1 MTLEDLI
8 AKLKPILQ
16 NFLLDE
22 ESDGEILV
30 YTGFREAETGSLEE
44 VEEPD

>member
-1 MTLEDLI
+1 MTMQDLI
-8 AKLKPILQ
+8 ASLIPLLP
-16 NFLLDE
+16 NFLLDR

-30 YTGFREAETGSLEE
+30 YTGFRETETGSLEE